1 MRDAEGTRERLEVV
15 AAGNRDG
22 VLEDSG
28 ESLGEIR
35 ARRAR
40 ASTRPT
46 RGARREGRSL
56 EPRDRRGERPRARS
70 DARGGGTHPRDRRD
84 RPPARSRRRGAGGRG
99 FEVRSPRRKNCARV
113 CGGSTDGR
121 RETWIRAREIDT
133 HLEEFV
139 RRRFDVR
146 DVEPREQVRDSGG
159 ENSPEI
165 YHSPPREIAP
175 GRATMRSQTLGDDRV
190 RRDPSVRS
198 PTFALASPRRPP
210 LRRARLPRRSID
222 HLAPPT
228 TSARA
233 VLFAE
238 GRAPMQFSHFFLTA
252 PVRQEDP
259 TQPDASARAG
269 RSRDWLPA
277 Q

>member
-1 MRDAEGTRERLEVV
+1 M
-15 AAGNRDG
+15 
-22 VLEDSG
+22 
-28 ESLGEIR
+28 
-35 ARRAR
+35 
-40 ASTRPT
+40 
-46 RGARREGRSL
+46 
-56 EPRDRRGERPRARS
+56 
-70 DARGGGTHPRDRRD
+70 
-84 RPPARSRRRGAGGRG
+84 
-99 FEVRSPRRKNCARV
+99 
-113 CGGSTDGR
+113 
-121 RETWIRAREIDT
+121 
-133 HLEEFV
+133 
-139 RRRFDVR
+139 
-146 DVEPREQVRDSGG
+146 RDSGG

-269 RSRDWLPA
+269 RSRDWIPA
-277 Q
+277 QSERSRGASKTRNASGILTDRHRSQPEFDRRSSNLPRRNHVAETFQKLRRVSRHSGTSRDVKST